1 MRATADGGDE
11 RALDL
16 GASGVARMQHTTA
29 AVRCLQCQVI
39 VSGDV
44 GQRGGWRI
52 GALIK
57 LRAHADQPGD
67 RLARVGDQRPRR
79 GLVHQPR
86 ARCQC
91 VAQVEFGIVVQPNGG
106 GKPTLRVAGV
116 ALAQRRLGHER
127 DRQIIGQRQRDRE
140 TRDAATD
147 DDDVIHT
154 ILCCAIICA
163 VEG

>member
-1 MRATADGGDE
+1 MAATQ

-16 GASGVARMQHTTA
+16 GPSGVARVQHTTA

-39 VSGDV
+39 VGGDV
-44 GQRGGWRI
+44 GQRGGWRVS
-52 GALIK
+52 ALIK

-67 RLARVGDQRPRR
+67 RLTRVGDQRPRR
-79 GLVHQPR
+79 GLIHQPCACNER
-86 ARCQC
+86 
-91 VAQVEFGIVVQPNGG
+91 VAQVQRRIVVQPDGG
-106 GKPTLRVAGV
+106 GQPTLRVAGV
-116 ALAQRRLGHER
+116 ALTQRRLGHER